1 MTQPPDSAQPRA
13 FTSLKQL
20 ARRAAANAEE
30 RCELC
35 GEAIGVEHQHLLDIQ
50 TRELQC
56 ACRACAL
63 LFDRPAA
70 GAGVRR
76 LVPSRSRYLL
86 DFDLN
91 DALWESL
98 HIPVNMAFFSDNSA
112 AERVLALYPGPSGP
126 TESLLTFET
135 WQEIEQ
141 RNPILKEMQQDVEAL
156 LVNRVRDAREYFLVP
171 IDECYK
177 LVGIIRLHWR
187 GLSGGREVWKEID
200 AFFTGLK
207 AHARPVGGRDA

>member
-1 MTQPPDSAQPRA
+1 MTQPPDSVSTGP

-30 RCELC
+30 RCDLC
-35 GEAIGVEHQHLLDIQ
+35 GDPISADHQHLLNLQ

-56 ACRACAL
+56 TCRACAL

-76 LVPSRSRYLL
+76 LVPRRSRHLL
-86 DFDLN
+86 DFELD
-91 DALWESL
+91 DTTWESL
-98 HIPVNMAFFSDNSA
+98 RIPVNMAFFSHNSA
-112 AERVLALYPGPSGP
+112 AERVLALYPGPMGP
-126 TESLLTFET
+126 TESLLTLEA
-135 WQEIEQ
+135 WQDLEE
-141 RNPILKEMQQDVEAL
+141 RNPILKEMEADVEAL
-156 LVNRVRDAREYFLVP
+156 LVNRVREARDHFLVP

-200 AFFTGLK
+200 DFFARLK
-207 AHARPVGGRDA
+207 AQARPVGGRDA